1 MTHPNRISRVGRRRA
16 LLAAVRASHR
26 HAVLALRSAPWP
38 LRGVG
43 ASRAG
48 LLALWLAA
56 ALSIVGCAAPTSQ
69 TSGTSG
75 AARPPA
81 ALGPQVPD
89 APASAPLR
97 VVSNDETWLVVYRL
111 RPPSIPLNEPFAV
124 EVTIFD
130 QRRNQ
135 AQVSDLTLH
144 VDAAMPEHRHGM
156 NVVAEVWK
164 NNDGSYTATG
174 LVFHMPGRWEL
185 YFDITEGLVTERA
198 QVEVWLD

>member
-1 MTHPNRISRVGRRRA
+1 MAQPTTPPTDPRTNRLASCLVRVASAGFAAIA
-16 LLAAVRASHR
+16 LTACFV
-26 HAVLALRSAPWP
+26 
-38 LRGVG
+38 GVG
-43 ASRAG
+43 CQATGGTATTGQEQPRTSR
-48 LLALWLAA
+48 
-56 ALSIVGCAAPTSQ
+56 S
-69 TSGTSG
+69 
-75 AARPPA
+75 
-81 ALGPQVPD
+81 LGPQIPD

-97 VVSNDETWLVVYRL
+97 VESNDGSWLVVYRM
-111 RPPSIPLNEPFAV
+111 RPPTVPLNEPFAV

-135 AQVSDLTLH
+135 AQVSNVELH

-185 YFDITEGLVTERA
+185 YFDITQGLVTERA
-198 QVEVWLD
+198 QVELWLD